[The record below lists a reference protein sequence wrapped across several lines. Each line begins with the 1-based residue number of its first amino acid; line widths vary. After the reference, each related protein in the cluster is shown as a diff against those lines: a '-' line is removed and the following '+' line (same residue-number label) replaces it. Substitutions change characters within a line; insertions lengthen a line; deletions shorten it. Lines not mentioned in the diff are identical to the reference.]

1 MADPTTPDTATPD
14 TATPEPSAAR
24 RASRRR
30 SGIVA
35 GALAVVG
42 SLVAGYVLWADT
54 DDGGPGAATSTS
66 AANTATTADVETSTT
81 TTVIDAPAPET
92 PSAEAQAAIDQWVEM
107 ADELTDQLSSAA
119 DLEAEYAAIETAMY
133 AALAEPDQAE
143 ELFALDA
150 LLDGQ
155 LLEPTLPVY
164 SDGDAGPGGVVDAVA
179 LRPRAAD
186 ASFALDR
193 KADAT
198 VGDNS
203 NVEVY
208 FVNGVLNSSVDA
220 ALARDNLN
228 RALGVPVHLVY
239 NHSFLEPRDYTGH
252 GCAQALERAA
262 RLRAIPPD
270 VLWDELTAMMGVNP
284 ETLTDLE
291 RAAMSA
297 CSAVER
303 AGGAVINTGSRIVDL
318 IGNNLQLAIQRVFDT
333 DYASDSVNATLV
345 DRMKR
350 DIRAG
355 KRVVI
360 VGHSQGTLF
369 LRNALAQ
376 INKWYA
382 ETYPDP
388 CIDDE
393 PALRTVRA
401 APVGALYISP
411 VFGDRGTFFWNPEN
425 GNDRNAFGE
434 RYVMLEGD
442 ALTQGLPGL
451 GLSPVQP
458 TAAPEG
464 GQGEGTNPFGLET
477 HMLSTYMQP
486 GTTSRAQ
493 VIEAFGELQDWVRA
507 RSAPDAPCDSSE
519 GSSGGSSTTS
529 TTSSSTVPSR
539 TEYVVWYGAN
549 MPGIGVSITSREQ
562 FERRELARNYPD
574 GGIDPELMLEKE
586 LLIDRSWSDYDE
598 AVADVCAKFIEVGW
612 GRWSFQGQYVPDG
625 KYYDLEIPC
634 PIG

>member
-1 MADPTTPDTATPD
+1 MTDPTTTG
-14 TATPEPSAAR
+14 PSAPP
-24 RASRRR
+24 RASTRKPRV
-30 SGIVA
+30 IA
-35 GALAVVG
+35 GVVAVVG
-42 SLVAGYVLWADT
+42 SLLAGYTLWTNT
-54 DDGGPGAATSTS
+54 DDKGGPVAATSTTTE
-66 AANTATTADVETSTT
+66 ATADTTADTTSTT
-81 TTVIDAPAPET
+81 TAVIDAPPPTT
-92 PSAEAQAAIDQWVEM
+92 PSAETQAAIDQWVEM
-107 ADELTDQLSSAA
+107 ADELTNQLSSAA
-119 DLEAEYAAIETAMY
+119 DIEAEYATIETAMY
-133 AALAEPDQAE
+133 GALAEPEQAE

-155 LLEPTLPVY
+155 VLEPTVAVY
-164 SDGDAGPGGVVDAVA
+164 SDGDAGASGFVGA
-179 LRPRAAD
+179 LASRPRAVGTE
-186 ASFALDR
+186 FALDR

-198 VGDNS
+198 DGDTS

-239 NHSFLEPRDYTGH
+239 NHSVLEPRDYTGH
-252 GCAQALERAA
+252 ACAQALERAA
-262 RLRAIPPD
+262 RFRAIPPD
-270 VLWDELTAMMGVNP
+270 VLWNELTAMMTASP
-284 ETLTDLE
+284 ELLTDLE
-291 RAAMSA
+291 RAAMST
-297 CSAVER
+297 CSAIER
-303 AGGAVINTGSRIVDL
+303 AGGAIINTGSRIVDL
-318 IGNNLQLAIQRVFDT
+318 VRNNLQFAIQRVFDT

-355 KRVVI
+355 KHVVI

-464 GQGEGTNPFGLET
+464 GQDEGTNPFGLRT
-477 HMLSTYMQP
+477 HLLSTYLQP

-507 RSAPDAPCDSSE
+507 RSAPDAPCDPSG
-519 GSSGGSSTTS
+519 GSSGGSSGGATS
-529 TTSSSTVPSR
+529 TSASTAPGR

-562 FERRELARNYPD
+562 FERRELARDYPD
-574 GGIDPELMLEKE
+574 GGLDPELMLEKE
-586 LLIDRSWSDYDE
+586 LLMDRSWSDYDE
-598 AVADVCAKFIEVGW
+598 AVTDVCAKFIEVGW